1 MDKKVCLDTDV
12 IIAILNKEERAS
24 ILIERIK
31 ECEVF
36 TTTINVFELFLR
48 ETNIDALEL
57 FREKVQVLEFDEIA
71 ARKSSTL
78 FKILRKKGRL
88 IEIRDLFIASLCVT
102 RDCSLATF
110 NKKHFLDIEG
120 LDLV

>member
-1 MDKKVCLDTDV
+1 MGGNRKNIKKRLESLDKKVCLDTDV

-71 ARKSSTL
+71 ARKSSNL

-102 RDCSLATF
+102 
-110 NKKHFLDIEG
+110 
-120 LDLV
+120 